1 MKKLEHLGE
10 KCRQKESTRRGSS
23 AGAGQGAQQEV
34 TPEIVL
40 RYGLS
45 IFNDDDEKDILTNK
59 DKPINNDETSM
70 QGKSQRQL
78 ITISTIAGGIELS
91 PEEEEVMMMDHQRR
105 VHQWR
110 AQS

>member
-59 DKPINNDETSM
+59 EKQSIIMRP
-70 QGKSQRQL
+70 QC
-78 ITISTIAGGIELS
+78 
-91 PEEEEVMMMDHQRR
+91 R
-105 VHQWR
+105 VK
-110 AQS
+110 AKDN